1 MGDQS
6 PTRRRHLT
14 GLVATD
20 EYVDRRAPR
29 VRGIARSRFEST
41 RPGFDARGRASAHPQ
56 NLRLRLLEVLMSRS
70 PTRRTELAQT
80 LDTSTAVLK
89 RELACLARAGIV
101 AESVE
106 DPDERPLGL
115 RGRPPV
121 YVSLSPGAGYALG
134 IEIGTRALRVV
145 VCDLG
150 GAILNR
156 RTIQWFPVD
165 PALTIDRARE
175 LALHGLSEAG
185 IDIDRVIG

>member
-1 MGDQS
+1 MGDQAQ
-6 PTRRRHLT
+6 TRQRYLT
-14 GLVATD
+14 GLVTVD
-20 EYVDRRAPR
+20 DHIDRRVLRA
-29 VRGIARSRFEST
+29 RGIARSHAEVT
-41 RPGFDARGRASAHPQ
+41 RAGFDGRERESGHPE
-56 NLRLRLLEVLMSRS
+56 RLRVRLLQVLMSRS